1 MHAWPFQFRSS
12 FLALAAALAAPAIA
26 QAPPAAPPAS
36 APSRAAD
43 PRPGELVVTG
53 TRSDVVAGPDRV
65 SFSVANDL
73 QVQNGTLADAL
84 RAVPGVEV
92 DLQGQV
98 SLRGDPGVT
107 ILIDGRPSAMLR
119 GEGRGDALLSMPAG
133 QVERV
138 EVITN
143 PSAALSP
150 EGSGGV
156 INLVRK
162 QVRKDT
168 RSATIRATAGGE
180 GRVAL
185 NLGGA
190 HSSGGLTA
198 TADLGYRRF
207 TSDASAVQRRSR
219 REPATGTFIDSVQE
233 SGIDTS
239 FESRTARLSVDYD
252 LDKKNRVSTEL
263 SYRRASGDVEREDR
277 FTGPSPALSY
287 DRSSGIDLV
296 QRGVD
301 ARASWRRT
309 LPGKEHEFLAEIQVQ
324 HVRLRRDVEAETR
337 FAAGPAAF
345 ERIIYAGNGGEYSLK
360 LDYKRPLGTDGSLN
374 LGYEGERIDR
384 EFDFFAAR
392 GASPDTLLPVPGLTN
407 LFRYGQIIHAWYG
420 TSRFDLGKLDSQIGL
435 RLEQVERKIDQVTDA
450 SLVKDDYFRAYPTV
464 HLGYELS
471 KSGQL
476 RASYSRRIQRPSPQD
491 LNPYTFYVDPQN
503 LRRGNPALLPEVTDS
518 FELALQHRKAGTF
531 YSLTGFYRT
540 SRGGVTD
547 ILSVLGG
554 GVFLTSRANLAT
566 ARRAGAELVASGRLG
581 KALTYN
587 GSATLLHNRIDTRS
601 GGLSAPRS
609 GASAT
614 VRANLSWQ
622 ATPKDFFQLNAVH
635 AGRQLLPQGYRRSG
649 AVLNLGYR
657 RKVNDRLSLLVTGSD
672 VIGSARQVI
681 VFETPT
687 IRDRF
692 RQTGSGR
699 VVLLGLF
706 YNIGGQVGRRRQEP
720 GFDFQQPG
728 AETPQ

>member
-239 FESRTARLSVDYD
+239 FESRTARLSV
-252 LDKKNRVSTEL
+252 
-263 SYRRASGDVEREDR
+263 
-277 FTGPSPALSY
+277 
-287 DRSSGIDLV
+287 
-296 QRGVD
+296 
-301 ARASWRRT
+301 
-309 LPGKEHEFLAEIQVQ
+309 
-324 HVRLRRDVEAETR
+324 
-337 FAAGPAAF
+337 
-345 ERIIYAGNGGEYSLK
+345 
-360 LDYKRPLGTDGSLN
+360 
-374 LGYEGERIDR
+374 
-384 EFDFFAAR
+384 
-392 GASPDTLLPVPGLTN
+392 
-407 LFRYGQIIHAWYG
+407 
-420 TSRFDLGKLDSQIGL
+420 
-435 RLEQVERKIDQVTDA
+435 
-450 SLVKDDYFRAYPTV
+450 
-464 HLGYELS
+464 
-471 KSGQL
+471 
-476 RASYSRRIQRPSPQD
+476 
-491 LNPYTFYVDPQN
+491 
-503 LRRGNPALLPEVTDS
+503 
-518 FELALQHRKAGTF
+518 
-531 YSLTGFYRT
+531 
-540 SRGGVTD
+540 
-547 ILSVLGG
+547 
-554 GVFLTSRANLAT
+554 
-566 ARRAGAELVASGRLG
+566 
-581 KALTYN
+581 
-587 GSATLLHNRIDTRS
+587 
-601 GGLSAPRS
+601 
-609 GASAT
+609 
-614 VRANLSWQ
+614 
-622 ATPKDFFQLNAVH
+622 
-635 AGRQLLPQGYRRSG
+635 
-649 AVLNLGYR
+649 
-657 RKVNDRLSLLVTGSD
+657 
-672 VIGSARQVI
+672 
-681 VFETPT
+681 
-687 IRDRF
+687 
-692 RQTGSGR
+692 
-699 VVLLGLF
+699 
-706 YNIGGQVGRRRQEP
+706 
-720 GFDFQQPG
+720 
-728 AETPQ
+728 